1 MSRRVRQRGDTVLE
15 FALVVVPWMAMIM
28 GIIDFGFAIFVRNCL
43 QHAVREGVRYAV
55 TYRLEDGMSHDQSI
69 KTIVQRNAMGF
80 LSGADGAAQIHI
92 RYYEPDT
99 LVETPNNYPGNLIEV
114 SVENYQWSWIAPL
127 MRPGSPMNYTARSMD
142 RMEGL
147 PGGMLPP
154 PR

>member
-1 MSRRVRQRGDTVLE
+1 
-15 FALVVVPWMAMIM
+15 
-28 GIIDFGFAIFVRNCL
+28 
-43 QHAVREGVRYAV
+43 
-55 TYRLEDGMSHDQSI
+55 
-69 KTIVQRNAMGF
+69 MGF

-99 LVETPNNYPGNLIEV
+99 LAETPNNYPGNLIEV

-127 MRPGSPMNYTARSMD
+127 MRPGSPMRYTCRSMD

-147 PGGMLPP
+147 PGGMAPP